1 VEYILQRAREEGEDA
16 YRKALEIVEESKA
29 RGSLTLEG
37 FEKRVEVDGRE
48 HVVKVIGGG
57 AELEESRRGKK
68 LLRIKIMAEVDGVKG
83 EYVMTYGRY
92 GEINAAMGRAY
103 VRSGAP
109 GGREADAERFTAL
122 IEALTGKEPKVYR
135 MNNGTIEIVCGRE
148 HLDGFRRYTELADAI
163 EKWFRETE

>member
-1 VEYILQRAREEGEDA
+1 
-16 YRKALEIVEESKA
+16 LEIVEKGKA
-29 RGSLTLEG
+29 GGSLTLEG
-37 FEKRVEVDGRE
+37 FEKRVVVDGRR

-57 AELEESRRGKK
+57 AELEESRRGEK
-68 LLRIKIMAEVDGVKG
+68 LLSIKIMAGVDGVKG
-83 EYVMTYGRY
+83 EYVMTYGMY
-92 GEINAAMGRAY
+92 GGINAAVGRAY
-103 VRSGAP
+103 ARADAP

-163 EKWFRETE
+163 EKWLR